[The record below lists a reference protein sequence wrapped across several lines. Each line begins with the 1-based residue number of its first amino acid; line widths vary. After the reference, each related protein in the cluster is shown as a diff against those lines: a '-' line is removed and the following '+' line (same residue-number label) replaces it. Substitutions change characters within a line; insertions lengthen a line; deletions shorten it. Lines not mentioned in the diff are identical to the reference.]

1 MELVSVESAG
11 PHLEQAKELFAEYW
25 TSFGFTPCFQG
36 FDQELRL
43 LPGAYAPPRGSLLL
57 APDLGC
63 VALRPLDEGPAE
75 LKRLYVRPRS
85 RGTRLGWALASAAI
99 ARARERGYRRMVL
112 DTMPGQ
118 MAAAVSLYRS
128 LGFRET
134 APYLPEPTPGA
145 LCLELLLR

>member
-1 MELVSVESAG
+1 MELVSVEQAG
-11 PHLEQAKELFAEYW
+11 PHLEEAKELFAEYW
-25 TSFGFTPCFQG
+25 SSFGFTPCFQG
-36 FDQELRL
+36 FDRELHS
-43 LPGAYAPPRGSLLL
+43 LPGAYGPPRGSLLV

-63 VALRPLDEGPAE
+63 VALRPVDGSTAE
-75 LKRLYVRPRS
+75 LKRLYVRPRG
-85 RGTRLGWALASAAI
+85 RGRRLGWTLASAAI
-99 ARARERGYRRMVL
+99 AKAGRLGYRRVVL
-112 DTMPGQ
+112 DTLPGQ